1 MEGMKAVHPSIRV
14 SNRKKRDE
22 WKKRLLHAL
31 SLFLTTTTLFFPF
44 FFSFFLIPISP
55 RDLNTSTTLAVYS
68 LCLVN
73 ALVWCLVNGSG
84 ISISCSGTHTQTRY
98 TQPRERGEA
107 ANRNDK
113 IPLTVLCCC
122 AVATITRRSR
132 AELSGAS
139 LFSFYFFIFFFHCV
153 RVSVRYGSRVY
164 PLSAEN
170 REPIT
175 IYSLPRCEEKTY

>member
-1 MEGMKAVHPSIRV
+1 MRQERMEGMKVVHPSIRV

-84 ISISCSGTHTQTRY
+84 ISISCSSGTHTQTRHI
-98 TQPRERGEA
+98 QPRERERIEGGSGE
-107 ANRNDK
+107 
-113 IPLTVLCCC
+113 
-122 AVATITRRSR
+122 
-132 AELSGAS
+132 
-139 LFSFYFFIFFFHCV
+139 
-153 RVSVRYGSRVY
+153 
-164 PLSAEN
+164 
-170 REPIT
+170 
-175 IYSLPRCEEKTY
+175 